1 MKLIN
6 SANALAGLRQAAHL
20 LIENNLDNGV
30 DVSSSAQVVHALR
43 FRADSGHGGNDQ
55 LKSGEIFS
63 AVHG

>member
-20 LIENNLDNGV
+20 LIENILDNGV

-43 FRADSGHGGNDQ
+43 LRGDPGHGGNDELQ
-55 LKSGEIFS
+55 GGEIFS
-63 AVHG
+63 AVHD

>member
-30 DVSSSAQVVHALR
+30 NISSSTQVVHAVR
-43 FRADSGHGGNDQ
+43 FRADSCHGGNDQ
-55 LKSGEIFS
+55 LKSGEIFG

>member
-1 MKLIN
+1 MD
-6 SANALAGLRQAAHL
+6 AFAGLRRATHL
-20 LIENNLDNGV
+20 LVENNLDNGV

-55 LKSGEIFS
+55 LKSGEIFG